1 MLTCILK
8 LLTRLHET
16 HFGPNVNSMVDS
28 PMEVSLLSPDQQPHL
43 TAISTSNDGRTV
55 KGLERGK
62 RSVVGGAEESLG
74 DGGYCVGGV
83 HHLNQDGGVHHHHNF
98 SSSVPHSQLE
108 KVRLFP
114 LGPAAPID
122 KMPHV
127 QFRSHNLHVTPFI
140 FLVVSFS
147 RCELFRPNGTIF
159 DCELGCFVPIEEYH
173 RRRSKES
180 LLSVK
185 EGKEEENC
193 GEGEKEG
200 ENYEKLK
207 EEEKREKL

>member
-1 MLTCILK
+1 
-8 LLTRLHET
+8 
-16 HFGPNVNSMVDS
+16 
-28 PMEVSLLSPDQQPHL
+28 MEVSSLSPEQQPHL

-55 KGLERGK
+55 KGLERGR

-74 DGGYCVGGV
+74 DGGFCVGGV

-127 QFRSHNLHVTPFI
+127 QFRLCTIFRPSLLSHFDCFV
-140 FLVVSFS
+140 FS
-147 RCELFRPNGTIF
+147 IYELFRPNGTIF

-185 EGKEEENC
+185 EGKEEDNC
-193 GEGEKEG
+193 GEEEKRKEG

-207 EEEKREKL
+207 EEGKREKL